1 MTFEYNALRTLVD
14 SWGLLAMGGF
24 FLVACGM
31 VFLPSARSGQD
42 EASQIPFKED

>member
-14 SWGLLAMGGF
+14 SWGLLAMVTF
-24 FLVACGM
+24 FFAACVM
-31 VFLPSARSGQD
+31 TFLPSARKGQQ